1 MAITRVTPVRKVRR
15 RGLCLAPDAGGG
27 RMREGAPS
35 GHLQPCRRGYR
46 GSPGGGA
53 TLAESMSA
61 VLGAEP

>member
-1 MAITRVTPVRKVRR
+1 
-15 RGLCLAPDAGGG
+15 
-27 RMREGAPS
+27 MREGAPS
-35 GHLQPCRRGYR
+35 GHLQPRWRGYC